1 MNIKHILIPA
11 LLSCNIPGVQA
22 YENPVIPGF
31 HPDPSVVSVG
41 DDFYLVTSSFCY
53 FPGVP
58 IFKSKD
64 LVNWDQIGHVLDRP
78 SQLNLKDAGVWGG
91 IYAPTIRYND
101 GRFYMVTTNVT
112 DKGNFIVHTTDPAKG
127 WSDPVWLEQ
136 GGIDPSLYFE
146 DGKCY
151 LVSNPD
157 VGISICEID
166 PITGQ
171 QLTESR
177 RIWEGTGGRHP
188 EAPHIYKK
196 DGYYYLLCAEG
207 GTEMGHS
214 VTIARSRNILGPYT
228 PNPSNP
234 ILTHFCK
241 DAQSNPIQG
250 TGHADLIQAPDG
262 SWWAVCLAF
271 RQQDG
276 AHHLLGRETY
286 LAPVRWD
293 ENAWPVV
300 NGNGTIQLS
309 MDVPTLPL
317 SPVAPAAPRD
327 DFDGNSLGYDWVWL
341 RNPHTEN
348 FSVADGALTIK
359 ATPVIL
365 DDHKDSP
372 SMVLRRQEHIDFT
385 ATASIDL
392 QNDGP
397 GTEGGMTVWAN
408 ESHHYDL
415 FVTRTADGS
424 REIVLRY
431 RLSSLT
437 HIEKT
442 IPIPAGVKDV
452 ELRICGSPS
461 SYKFYYSTSGGKN
474 FDYIA
479 TMNTRFL
486 STETAGGFTGTF
498 LGLYTTDP
506 TGKASARFDYF
517 EYKPE

>member
-11 LLSCNIPGVQA
+11 LLSCTIPGVQA

-207 GTEMGHS
+207 
-214 VTIARSRNILGPYT
+214 ALR
-228 PNPSNP
+228 
-234 ILTHFCK
+234 
-241 DAQSNPIQG
+241 
-250 TGHADLIQAPDG
+250 
-262 SWWAVCLAF
+262 WAI
-271 RQQDG
+271 R
-276 AHHLLGRETY
+276 
-286 LAPVRWD
+286 
-293 ENAWPVV
+293 
-300 NGNGTIQLS
+300 
-309 MDVPTLPL
+309 
-317 SPVAPAAPRD
+317 
-327 DFDGNSLGYDWVWL
+327 
-341 RNPHTEN
+341 
-348 FSVADGALTIK
+348 
-359 ATPVIL
+359 
-365 DDHKDSP
+365 
-372 SMVLRRQEHIDFT
+372 
-385 ATASIDL
+385 
-392 QNDGP
+392 
-397 GTEGGMTVWAN
+397 
-408 ESHHYDL
+408 
-415 FVTRTADGS
+415 
-424 REIVLRY
+424 
-431 RLSSLT
+431 
-437 HIEKT
+437 
-442 IPIPAGVKDV
+442 
-452 ELRICGSPS
+452 
-461 SYKFYYSTSGGKN
+461 
-474 FDYIA
+474 
-479 TMNTRFL
+479 
-486 STETAGGFTGTF
+486 
-498 LGLYTTDP
+498 
-506 TGKASARFDYF
+506 
-517 EYKPE
+517 